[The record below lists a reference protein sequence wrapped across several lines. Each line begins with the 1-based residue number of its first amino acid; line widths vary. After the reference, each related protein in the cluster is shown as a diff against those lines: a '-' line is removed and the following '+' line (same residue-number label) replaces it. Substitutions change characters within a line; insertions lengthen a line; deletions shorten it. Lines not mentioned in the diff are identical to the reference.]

1 MSEDPK
7 EPSRGPSN
15 AGSAGVEGRAATVPP
30 GKPVGGANRDE
41 GGQELLKQLFET
53 YYRLIEHERQLVQF
67 VLWVSA
73 ALFAGLAWL
82 YERPEHFLWVVP
94 AAGMLTGVCA
104 IFAAWRSA
112 HVITTTLA
120 FGRDHVEPPA
130 CHLFAGYLKSFP
142 AWSTRLVAIG
152 ITVAWAVVL
161 ALTIWR
167 SEPPSPSQT
176 AGVRSDKWAVEIRIV
191 PWPQERTRAA
201 NPVRADTTRAPTSP
215 GREGAPE
222 AKRNAHPGDTA
233 RDDMVGNA
241 PKDAQ

>member
-30 GKPVGGANRDE
+30 GKPVGGANRDDA
-41 GGQELLKQLFET
+41 GTELLKHLFET

-82 YERPEHFLWVVP
+82 YEGPQRFLWVVP
-94 AAGMLTGVCA
+94 AAGMLTGLCA
-104 IFAAWRSA
+104 VFAARRSA
-112 HVITTTLA
+112 HVTTTTLA
-120 FGRDHVEPPA
+120 FGRDYVDPPA
-130 CHLFAGYLKSFP
+130 CHLFAGYLKSSP
-142 AWSTRLVAIG
+142 ASSTRLVTIC
-152 ITVAWAVVL
+152 ITLAWAAVL

-167 SEPPSPSQT
+167 SELLSPPQN
-176 AGVRSDKWAVEIRIV
+176 AGVRSDKWAIEIRIV
-191 PWPQERTRAA
+191 PWPQQRTRAA
-201 NPVRADTTRAPTSP
+201 NPLHDDTTRGPTAP
-215 GREGAPE
+215 GREGALEVTP
-222 AKRNAHPGDTA
+222 NAIPGDTG
-233 RDDMVGNA
+233 RDDLVGNA